1 MKLKNLG
8 ELNKLYSFQDTIYLC
23 EIFEN
28 CSFQL
33 QKLFKYNPQKYNSAI
48 SCSGCVH
55 RGRRK
60 CLIALPTEAEHVWVF
75 EKTLIRGFSCVNT
88 RLAFDSQILLP
99 KDNISNSKLIF
110 NLKIIDLKQKK
121 AKEFLQRF

>member
-28 CSFQL
+28 CSFHL
-33 QKLFKYNPQKYNSAI
+33 QKLFKYNPPKCNSAI
-48 SCSGCVH
+48 FCSGYVH
-55 RGRRK
+55 RDRRK
-60 CLIALPTEAEHVWVF
+60 CLIALPTEAGHVWVF

-99 KDNISNSKLIF
+99 KDNINNSKLIF
-110 NLKIIDLKQKK
+110 NLKINDLKQKK